1 MRHYKQICIDDN
13 NNNDDKNVKAKSAT
27 IMIIVMVMMVIMMMW
42 MWMVMHITMI
52 STIAYIVSF
61 DVPDSIISYT
71 NSHIGSY
78 DNVTGGVTAY
88 HC

>member
-27 IMIIVMVMMVIMMMW
+27 IMIIVMVMMVIMM

>member
-1 MRHYKQICIDDN
+1 MRHYKQICIDN
-13 NNNDDKNVKAKSAT
+13 NNNDDKDVKAESAT
-27 IMIIVMVMMVIMMMW
+27 VMIKVMVIMM

-52 STIAYIVSF
+52 STIAYIASF

-78 DNVTGGVTAY
+78 DNVTGGVTA
-88 HC
+88 

>member
-1 MRHYKQICIDDN
+1 MRHCKQICIDN
-13 NNNDDKNVKAKSAT
+13 NYNDDKNVKAKSAT
-27 IMIIVMVMMVIMMMW
+27 IKIIVMVMMVIMMMW
-42 MWMVMHITMI
+42 MVMHITII

-78 DNVTGGVTAY
+78 DNVTGGVTA
-88 HC
+88 

>member
-27 IMIIVMVMMVIMMMW
+27 IMIIVMVMMVIMM

-88 HC
+88 HF

>member
-1 MRHYKQICIDDN
+1 MI
-13 NNNDDKNVKAKSAT
+13 T
-27 IMIIVMVMMVIMMMW
+27 IKMMVMMVIMM

-78 DNVTGGVTAY
+78 DNVTGGVTA
-88 HC
+88 